1 VSKIARVAIGAFLL
15 QHGANPLM
23 ELQDGKPTVLHEIAH
38 YHGQVSHILKA
49 GVDLEMRNSQG
60 RTPLIAACAPVGN
73 SYR

>member
-1 VSKIARVAIGAFLL
+1 
-15 QHGANPLM
+15 M

-60 RTPLIAACAPVGN
+60 RTPLLAACAPVGN